1 MNFRAPVWDIRTNF
15 GHFNTFVNL
24 LDSSAFAKYRDAIFG
39 AQYLTMQGAT
49 MPRKIDQTAIDH
61 LIIRRA
67 MHNAAGEFEVYF
79 SEFSATWHD
88 PRTEKEVDFS
98 GTMDSQIS
106 LKTARIHGSDKVYEL
121 KNVFTDAEL
130 RAFNYLINSEHTGR
144 ARAVA

>member
-1 MNFRAPVWDIRTNF
+1 MNFRAPVWDIRTNS
-15 GHFNTFVNL
+15 GHFNAFVNL
-24 LDSSAFAKYRDAIFG
+24 LDSSAFAKYRDAIFD

-130 RAFNYLINSEHTGR
+130 RAFNYLINCEHTGR
-144 ARAVA
+144 ARAAA

>member
-1 MNFRAPVWDIRTNF
+1 MNFRAPVWDIRTNS
-15 GHFNTFVNL
+15 GHFNAFVNL
-24 LDSSAFAKYRDAIFG
+24 LDSSAFAKYRDAIFD

-49 MPRKIDQTAIDH
+49 MPRKTDQTAIDH

-67 MHNAAGEFEVYF
+67 MHNAAGQFEVYF

-98 GTMDSQIS
+98 GTIDSQIS

-121 KNVFTDAEL
+121 RNVFTDAEL
-130 RAFNYLINSEHTGR
+130 RAFNYLINCDYSGR
-144 ARAVA
+144 ARVAA

>member
-1 MNFRAPVWDIRTNF
+1 MNFGAPLWDIRTDS
-15 GHFNTFVNL
+15 GHFNAGVNL
-24 LDSSAFAKYRDAIFG
+24 LGFGAFANYRDAVFG
-39 AQYLTMQGAT
+39 AQYLTLQGAT
-49 MPRKIDQTAIDH
+49 MPKKTDPTAIDH

-67 MHNAAGEFEVYF
+67 MHNAAGQFEVYF

-121 KNVFTDAEL
+121 RNVFTDAEL

-144 ARAVA
+144 ARAAA